1 MVTARRMIVGVEDQ
15 EPLPSSLVTDLT
27 VHPVLRAIMRDGEPT
42 PTSVTGY
49 VGPNARDGYV
59 TVYPNLTDLTR
70 SYEVA
75 TVDVLHVEAVPESVR
90 PFGAQVLWLRGNAEI
105 GFRNTALPATP
116 AAHENGVAEDRLGL
130 EVLAADD
137 GGRHCTCRECTV
149 CNSHCD
155 TTCVSGGD
163 CMYPPPV
170 TLEA

>member
-1 MVTARRMIVGVEDQ
+1 MIVWVWPR
-15 EPLPSSLVTDLT
+15 EPLASSLVTDLT

-42 PTSVTGY
+42 PASLTGY

-75 TVDVLHVEAVPESVR
+75 AADVLHVEAVPESIR
-90 PFGAQVLWLRGNAEI
+90 PFGAQVLWVRGDAEV
-105 GFRNTALPATP
+105 GFRNTALPPTP
-116 AAHENGVAEDRLGL
+116 AADETGVPQDRLDM

-137 GGRHCTCRECTV
+137 GGRHCTCQQCSV
-149 CNSHCD
+149 CMSHCD
-155 TTCVSGGD
+155 TSCVSGGD